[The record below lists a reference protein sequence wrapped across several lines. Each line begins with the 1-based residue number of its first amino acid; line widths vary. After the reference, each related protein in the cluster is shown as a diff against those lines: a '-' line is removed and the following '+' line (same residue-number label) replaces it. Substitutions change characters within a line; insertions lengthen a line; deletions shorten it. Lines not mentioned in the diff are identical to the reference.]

1 MFQPSLKRQCS
12 VARAGP
18 GLEESV
24 GKIKNRENWGYK
36 NHSTRLKNSL
46 EGECGP
52 KVFRKRR
59 RTLFSDRLFQGAS
72 KLMARFPVVC
82 GPPATISQPFGLP
95 LEAIYLVR
103 VCHSL

>member
-1 MFQPSLKRQCS
+1 MAVSA
-12 VARAGP
+12 VANATRLVAVAVP

-59 RTLFSDRLFQGAS
+59 RTLFSDRLFRVLTHQSVPGGRRFAPTSGYFLTTLRVAGTHAS
-72 KLMARFPVVC
+72 
-82 GPPATISQPFGLP
+82 
-95 LEAIYLVR
+95 
-103 VCHSL
+103 SL